1 MNGWANRYAAGFAPK
16 SPADTPAAR
25 TARQPNWR
33 RLLQVGWVRRA
44 LRVSLRNKIIGL
56 VIGLMVAFGLFVMI
70 QFIQQTTTLL
80 EEQLDVQAVSTAH
93 YIADRGLDYIYQN
106 DQFSL
111 YALIRDARQSNKNI
125 RYIFIVDGQ
134 GNLLVDTFGGKLPRG
149 LLEVNPG
156 RVKDGNLK
164 MIATEEGPIRDW
176 AMPIHGGEPG
186 YVRIGMSEASLANA
200 RWEILERMAFAAA
213 LFIFL
218 GIATAY
224 LLTNLI
230 AHPFRNLIRGT
241 EEIAAG
247 NLAHRVPPPMMEDE
261 GGRLIHAFNQ
271 MVEKLER
278 SAAEIQELHA
288 LRQGLLEK
296 ILQTQ
301 EEERARLSREL
312 HDETSQLLASLRMAV
327 RYLDESR
334 DLETV
339 QARLSDLRQLFDET
353 FEGFRRFVA
362 VLRPSSLT
370 EGDLK
375 GSLEHYVAEFQ
386 RRFGIPV
393 DLAFSGSSAQLSAE
407 SAITLFRIIQESLTN
422 VARHAQAHH
431 VSIVLSISAE
441 GQTVVVEDDGVG
453 FDVEETMSHRAERG
467 NLGIFGIQERVRL
480 LGGSCEIESSPGQ
493 GTSLYVRLPMEAHDG

>member
-1 MNGWANRYAAGFAPK
+1 MNAVPSPLNVLRGLILERVPKIAP
-16 SPADTPAAR
+16 
-25 TARQPNWR
+25 
-33 RLLQVGWVRRA
+33 VRRA
-44 LRVSLRNKIIGL
+44 LQVSLRNKIIGL
-56 VIGLMVAFGLFVMI
+56 VIALLVLFASFVML
-70 QFIQQTTTLL
+70 QFIQQTTVLL
-80 EEQLDVQAVSTAH
+80 QEQLDLQAVSTAK
-93 YIADRGLDYIYQN
+93 YVASRSMDYIYQ
-106 DQFSL
+106 DDLFSL
-111 YALIRDARQSNKNI
+111 YTVIRDAKASNKNV
-125 RYIFIVDGQ
+125 RYIFIADGH
-134 GNLLVDTFGGKLPRG
+134 GNLLVDTFGGRLPKG
-149 LLEVNPG
+149 LLAVNAPRKSPEG
-156 RVKDGNLK
+156 TLQ
-164 MIATEEGPIRDW
+164 IISTEEGLVRDW
-176 AMPIHGGEPG
+176 ALPIMEGDLSF
-186 YVRIGMSEASLANA
+186 VRIGMSETSLVNA
-200 RWEILERMAFAAA
+200 RLEIIQRIAVATAVFML
-213 LFIFL
+213 L

-230 AHPFRNLIRGT
+230 AHPFRNLLRGT

-247 NLAHRVPPPMMEDE
+247 NLAHRVPPPLMEDE

-271 MVEKLER
+271 MVETLER
-278 SAAEIQELHA
+278 SATEIRELHA

-296 ILQTQ
+296 ILKTQ

-334 DLETV
+334 DLETAK
-339 QARLSDLRQLFDET
+339 ARLRDLRQLIDET

-431 VSIVLSISAE
+431 VSVVLSINAE
-441 GQTVVVEDDGVG
+441 EQTLVVEDDGIG
-453 FDVEETMSHRAERG
+453 FDVDETMNHRAERN

-480 LGGSCEIESSPGQ
+480 LGGSCQIESSRGQ
-493 GTSLYVRLPMEAHDG
+493 GTSLYVRLPTEARQP